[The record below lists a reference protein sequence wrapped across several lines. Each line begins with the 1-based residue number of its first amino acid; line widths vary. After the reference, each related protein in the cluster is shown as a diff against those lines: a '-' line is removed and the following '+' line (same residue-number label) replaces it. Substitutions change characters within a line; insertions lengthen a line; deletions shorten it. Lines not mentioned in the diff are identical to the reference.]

1 MLNKNKVMKTVLASV
16 VGLATPVLMT
26 SGKIARAQ
34 EWSYGGYTNP
44 TEWGELSS
52 KYRTCETGNKQSPIN
67 IREFDTSRG
76 GRGNVQFNYDPSDL
90 EVINNG
96 ATVKVNYDSGSSVTI
111 DGKTYKLKQFHF
123 HTPSE
128 HRINDE
134 LSAMELH
141 LVHKSNDGDYAVVGV
156 MIEPGKTNSEMA
168 KVWSNIP
175 DRGNTKKLNRQVS
188 AANFLPQE
196 KDYYKYSGSFTTP
209 PCTQGV
215 TWIMFDQPI
224 KASKQQIDAFSS
236 LYPANNR
243 PIQEVNNR
251 QIMEMRQ

>member
-1 MLNKNKVMKTVLASV
+1 MPFKNQLIKTVLTSV
-16 VGLATPVLMT
+16 VGFATPLFMASENV
-26 SGKIARAQ
+26 ARGQ

-52 KYRTCETGNKQSPIN
+52 KYRACETGNKQSPIN

-76 GRGNVQFNYDPSDL
+76 GTGNVQFNYNPSDL

-111 DGKTYKLKQFHF
+111 DGKTYELKQFHF

-134 LSAMELH
+134 LSAMEMH
-141 LVHKSNDGDYAVVGV
+141 LVHQSNDGEYAVVAL
-156 MIEPGKTNSEMA
+156 MIESGQTNSEMA

-175 DRGNTKKLNRQVS
+175 DRGNTKELNTQVS
-188 AANFLPQE
+188 VTNFLPQE
-196 KDYYKYSGSFTTP
+196 QDYYQYTGSFTTP
-209 PCTQGV
+209 PCTEGV
-215 TWIMFDQPI
+215 TWVLFDQPI
-224 KASKQQIDAFSS
+224 EASRQQIDAFSS

-251 QIMEMRQ
+251 RVIEMRQ